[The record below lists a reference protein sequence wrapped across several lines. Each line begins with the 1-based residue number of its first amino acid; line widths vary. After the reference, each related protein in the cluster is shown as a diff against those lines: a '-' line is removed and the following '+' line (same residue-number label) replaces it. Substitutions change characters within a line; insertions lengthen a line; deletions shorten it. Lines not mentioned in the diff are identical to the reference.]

1 MFCQTLVL
9 HIDMSENIP
18 QLPSGVII
26 RNRIRHKPAFPA
38 DSVDVQ
44 YQYYLY
50 IYIKNACIYY
60 LRSNIVSV

>member
-1 MFCQTLVL
+1 MFCQTFVL

-18 QLPSGVII
+18 QLPSGMII

-50 IYIKNACIYY
+50 IY
-60 LRSNIVSV
+60 